1 MTSGA
6 GAGLWKRAEIARARL
21 PSKENLICSL
31 LARADFV
38 SYRSLIRLNAI
49 QDWRKQPNA
58 RFKFRLAR
66 SLEFRVDGAYP
77 DRTAFCCR
85 FRRQPTASELYS
97 K

>member
-58 RFKFRLAR
+58 RFKFRLAPVFGVPGGWCLSGQNR
-66 SLEFRVDGAYP
+66 IFWGFPR
-77 DRTAFCCR
+77 
-85 FRRQPTASELYS
+85 
-97 K
+97 